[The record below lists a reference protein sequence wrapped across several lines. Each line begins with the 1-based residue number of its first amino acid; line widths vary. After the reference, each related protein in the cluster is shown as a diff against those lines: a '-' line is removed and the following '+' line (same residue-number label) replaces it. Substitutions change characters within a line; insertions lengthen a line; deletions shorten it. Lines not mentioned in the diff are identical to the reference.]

1 MYFLKEGST
10 GFVLPKH
17 KNTKYININ
26 QGNYF
31 GVIDIVGCI
40 LQNQDTYH
48 DEQVFKGKDKLT
60 R

>member
-17 KNTKYININ
+17 KNTKYIDIN

-40 LQNQDTYH
+40 LQNQDNFN
-48 DEQVFKGKDKLT
+48 DEQLFKSNERFT